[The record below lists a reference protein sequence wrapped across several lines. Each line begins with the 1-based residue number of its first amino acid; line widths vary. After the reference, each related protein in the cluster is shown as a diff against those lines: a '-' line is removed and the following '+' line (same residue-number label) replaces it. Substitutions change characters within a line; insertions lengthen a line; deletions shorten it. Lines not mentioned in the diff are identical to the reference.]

1 MLSKDIFL
9 NYLLEISEKI
19 KRSPRNSQTRPMH
32 GPAIKLLNNLLK
44 QALVGS
50 SFSGMN
56 IVCVD
61 LFIICAVCHK
71 TCNDSTNPF
80 PTTIQNSCMDES
92 FQDYSIESQPQNAE
106 LGRFFTCFG
115 MITINHRKF
124 HQNLRLCVNN

>member
-61 LFIICAVCHK
+61 
-71 TCNDSTNPF
+71 
-80 PTTIQNSCMDES
+80 
-92 FQDYSIESQPQNAE
+92 
-106 LGRFFTCFG
+106 
-115 MITINHRKF
+115 
-124 HQNLRLCVNN
+124 